1 VNLFATT
8 TGAVVTLGGQAVNIG
23 ASGSATTIDGTL
35 TASEAVTCT
44 TDLTVSGG
52 DIDVSA
58 VATTLKFKTGEAS
71 GLVIQDSAGTAVDFL
86 TLDSSTPAVKVHQDI
101 VGPAANTAVNLF
113 ATTTGAV
120 VTLGGQAVNIGASGS
135 ATTIDGTLT
144 ASEAVTLVGDQTLGG
159 ATGTYAIGRATAS
172 GAGGA
177 TTITG
182 QAGAGGTDAGGDVTI
197 TAGAGQGDGSRW
209 RHHCGSWSVRHGD
222 GWHGDDQERGDLGA
236 DRGVGEQHV
245 DV

>member
-1 VNLFATT
+1 TDGTVTIKSGATSVLTAASASSTSTFDVSAQAAVVNVLANNAAALLFKDSAVSFITLDSSTSGRKVQIHQDIVGPAANTAVNLFATT

-71 GLVIQDSAGTAVDFL
+71 GLVIQDSAGSAVDFL

-101 VGPAANTAVNLF
+101 VGPAANTAVNL
-113 ATTTGAV
+113 
-120 VTLGGQAVNIGASGS
+120 
-135 ATTIDGTLT
+135 
-144 ASEAVTLVGDQTLGG
+144 
-159 ATGTYAIGRATAS
+159 
-172 GAGGA
+172 
-177 TTITG
+177 
-182 QAGAGGTDAGGDVTI
+182 
-197 TAGAGQGDGSRW
+197 
-209 RHHCGSWSVRHGD
+209 
-222 GWHGDDQERGDLGA
+222 
-236 DRGVGEQHV
+236 
-245 DV
+245 

>member
-1 VNLFATT
+1 M
-8 TGAVVTLGGQAVNIG
+8 
-23 ASGSATTIDGTL
+23 
-35 TASEAVTCT
+35 
-44 TDLTVSGG
+44 SGG

-144 ASEAVTLVGDQTLGG
+144 ASEAVTCTTDLTVSGGDIDVSAVATTLKFK
-159 ATGTYAIGRATAS
+159 TGEAS
-172 GAGGA
+172 GLVIQDSASTA
-177 TTITG
+177 VDFLTLDSSTPAVKVHQDIVCLLYTSPSPR
-182 QAGAGGTDAGGDVTI
+182 DA
-197 TAGAGQGDGSRW
+197 
-209 RHHCGSWSVRHGD
+209 
-222 GWHGDDQERGDLGA
+222 
-236 DRGVGEQHV
+236 
-245 DV
+245 